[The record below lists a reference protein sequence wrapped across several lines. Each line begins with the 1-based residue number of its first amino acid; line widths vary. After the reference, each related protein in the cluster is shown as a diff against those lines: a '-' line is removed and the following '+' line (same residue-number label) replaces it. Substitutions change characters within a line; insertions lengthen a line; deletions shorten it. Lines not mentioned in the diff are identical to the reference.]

1 MKKKYLPIILK
12 VSTSNY
18 YIVHSWFLP
27 DFTGIMGE
35 GEITRT
41 IYQSLPRKGILN
53 YFQIKVKNSCL

>member
-1 MKKKYLPIILK
+1 MKKKNLPIILN

-41 IYQSLPRKGILN
+41 IYQSLPRKGILKLFSN
-53 YFQIKVKNSCL
+53 KS